1 MILNLGFW
9 GMKLKD
15 VNRSEIVIR
24 ELIESVMF
32 LQLTNLLLGPPLH
45 LIIEIATLA
54 VNFALGIL
62 NKFFAN

>member
-1 MILNLGFW
+1 
-9 GMKLKD
+9 MKLKD